1 MHVCLYACWVG
12 VVCCG
17 MYILVCRFWYISPRK
32 DTYQI
37 SQMSILSQG
46 LWPSHLSH
54 RIVSLRPLHRFRF
67 VRRLGDVLLL
77 LGRWFDNLNWK
88 QKNERNDQYQKNISD
103 ILTRFEFAIMNSSCS
118 GVARISIQ
126 TGEKTRHTHHQFTAK
141 LCWGSL
147 ESWISSSNRRNLRI
161 VASVKQTNLK
171 PISNP
176 VYLMVAKTPYFEHRR
191 AATVVMHCPWQNK
204 EQTCVTNAM
213 VPFHCQNHHH
223 HLLARQHKQVSASSP
238 RPYRGTSG
246 CQTTP

>member
-1 MHVCLYACWVG
+1 MHVGLVWCVA
-12 VVCCG
+12 VC
-17 MYILVCRFWYISPRK
+17 IFWYADFGIFLRAKTHIKYLKCPFCLRVC
-32 DTYQI
+32 DRVT
-37 SQMSILSQG
+37 
-46 LWPSHLSH
+46 W
-54 RIVSLRPLHRFRF
+54 VTESLAF
-67 VRRLGDVLLL
+67 VRSTASALSGGLATSFCFLDGGLTTWTENKKTNVTT
-77 LGRWFDNLNWK
+77 
-88 QKNERNDQYQKNISD
+88 NIKRIYLS
-103 ILTRFEFAIMNSSCS
+103 RFEFAIMNSSCS
-118 GVARISIQ
+118 GMARISIQ

-204 EQTCVTNAM
+204 EQTCVANAM